1 MVRTPCFH
9 AGGKGSIHG
18 RGTQILQDVQCSQKK
33 KEFSGK
39 TTALMVLRISNQPLE
54 LETTGF
60 GTHSDNT
67 RYSDST
73 ASRSQ
78 DITVNQSWFLVSG
91 NSAFTG

>member
-1 MVRTPCFH
+1 MLPR
-9 AGGKGSIHG
+9 
-18 RGTQILQDVQCSQKK
+18 RGQGFDPWSGNSDPARCAVQPKK

-54 LETTGF
+54 LETAGF